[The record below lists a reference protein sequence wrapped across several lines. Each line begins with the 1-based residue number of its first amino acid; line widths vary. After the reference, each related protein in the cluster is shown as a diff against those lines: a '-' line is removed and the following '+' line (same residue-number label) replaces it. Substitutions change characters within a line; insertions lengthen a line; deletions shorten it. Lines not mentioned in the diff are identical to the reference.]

1 MTTQQIRSKLFLSV
15 RIRVSQEPRNLSP
28 IPIPIPIPIP
38 RRYRGTAG
46 MAGMHITKI

>member
-15 RIRVSQEPRNLSP
+15 RIRVSQDPRNLS
-28 IPIPIPIPIP
+28 PIPIP

>member
-1 MTTQQIRSKLFLSV
+1 MTTQQIRSKLLLSV
-15 RIRVSQEPRNLSP
+15 RIRVSQEPRNLS
-28 IPIPIPIPIP
+28 PIPIPIP